1 MPRLCLFYPNINN
14 SISDA
19 LTHENHLVLA
29 LGRMAQEVDVVADT
43 IVGEA
48 VMAHSV
54 ELAWG
59 LYVKPCSVDRGGK

>member
-14 SISDA
+14 SISYA

-29 LGRMAQEVDVVADT
+29 LGRMAQIVDVVADT

-54 ELAWG
+54 ELAGG
-59 LYVKPCSVDRGGK
+59 LYVKSCCVHRGGK